1 MNNVI
6 KYQAGRYPEA
16 CGTQRAAHSTP
27 CDTKINSASLSH
39 FSNEIRICN
48 V

>member
-16 CGTQRAAHSTP
+16 CGTQRAAWGTP
-27 CDTKINSASLSH
+27 SEPKINSVALSH
-39 FSNEIRICN
+39 FSILNRI
-48 V
+48 